1 MYDATVGV
9 DSGLG
14 VSSSSGWAW
23 KRQDR
28 DVVNISII

>member
-14 VSSSSGWAW
+14 VSSSSGWVW

-28 DVVNISII
+28 GVVSVGII